1 MGCFAHDAKGTIRS
15 RGASKTL
22 DAQQYVISRAQA
34 LACGL
39 TIGAL
44 RHRTRPGGPWRIL
57 LPGVY

>member
-1 MGCFAHDAKGTIRS
+1 MTRKAQYDHA
-15 RGASKTL
+15 ALAKTL